1 MKTCIACGS
10 HLLEDFYNPGTQ
22 PLAALNLPRS
32 QEDAIG
38 SLRYP
43 MNFQVCLA
51 CGHIFNVDFD
61 VAMIPYEE
69 DSNLMFNN
77 GAGWAVHMGDV
88 ATRLLA
94 DFDIEKKTII
104 DIGAGDGM
112 FLEVIQAADKLN
124 RCIAFEPG
132 VESRSCEAAGI
143 ETVVDY
149 FVPKRDFAK
158 YKPDV
163 LVCRH
168 VFEHLERPREFAA
181 ELAYYGQ
188 DCRPLF
194 LVEVPCIQKALGQ
207 GRFGDYLYEHV
218 SNFTLPS
225 LVNMLETAGW
235 FTMDVHTAYNDEV
248 VVWVGR
254 PDRYAFETPPRQ
266 PDSKTVRELL
276 DFLLDSQKSTAFWGA
291 TGKGA
296 AFLNAC
302 DVPSWYRVVDSDH
315 RKAGRYVPGT
325 GQLIEAP
332 SNLWVDPVETVII
345 TTRWRAADIYS
356 EILRDHPSI
365 KEVLIVDGDV
375 IREYAKDDYDKEK
388 AQESQAE

>member
-43 MNFQVCLA
+43 MNFKVCLA
-51 CGHIFNVDFD
+51 CGHIFNVDFN

-77 GAGWAVHMGDV
+77 GAGWLSHMKDV
-88 ATRLLA
+88 ARHLLGT
-94 DFDIEKKTII
+94 FDIEKKTII

-112 FLEVIQAADKLN
+112 FLGVIQAADKLN

-132 VESRSCEAAGI
+132 AESRSCEAVGI

-149 FVPKRDFAK
+149 FVPKRDFVK

-168 VFEHLERPREFAA
+168 VLEHMENPREFVA
-181 ELAYYGQ
+181 ELAYHSRES
-188 DCRPLF
+188 RPLF
-194 LVEVPCIQKALGQ
+194 VVEVPCIDHAVEE

-218 SNFTLPS
+218 SNFTARS
-225 LVNMLETAGW
+225 FRTMFETSGW
-235 FTMDVHTAYNDEV
+235 VTSEMYTAYNNEV
-248 VVWVGR
+248 LVWIGR
-254 PDRYAFETPPRQ
+254 PFLPAFVPAPQ
-266 PDSKTVRELL
+266 KPDSKTVKELL
-276 DFLLDSQKSTAFWGA
+276 DYLTDSKKSYAFWGA

-296 AFLNAC
+296 SFLNAC
-302 DVPSWYRVVDSDH
+302 DVPPQCRVIDSDY
-315 RKAGRYVPGT
+315 RKTGRYVPGT
-325 GQLIEAP
+325 GQKIESP
-332 SNLWVDPVETVII
+332 SDLWVSPVTTIII
-345 TTRWRAADIYS
+345 TTRWRAADIYK
-356 EILRDHPSI
+356 EITQHHPSV
-365 KEVLIVDGDV
+365 KEVLIVDGNV
-375 IREYAKDDYDKEK
+375 IREYNEDDYDKEK
-388 AQESQAE
+388 AKVH